1 MSLTPEQIAEYLAL
15 LAESNAKVNNNGPK
29 LDKPAEG
36 VHRYR
41 ILPEWK
47 SGNPALPGVYAI
59 YARHWVKSMKP
70 DGQDEVNRAVTLCEK
85 STYGRTCPVCEAY
98 RKVKNMGLPKHL
110 DALLQQSNAGT
121 KYIVNALHR
130 TGAEPDK
137 VIQLELPFKIGQ
149 SLFGDGRGAPGLLM
163 QWMALTRIAYPLDPN
178 AGTDIIIRRSGAGRN
193 TVYSV
198 ELPTDQSQPVPAS
211 AMQHLADLDALIAQ
225 WKHSPEDEKEAL
237 TAIAEIAA
245 LAFGSAPAPTQPAA
259 SQWVMPQPPVQA
271 PVYQQPPVQPV
282 YQTTAAPNTLAPQVP
297 VYQQPIAQ
305 PAQTAYNAPFDNDVP
320 ASVEAAPV
328 APAPVVTQQPAAN
341 QTVPPM
347 DLDEIRRLLSG
358 EAA

>member
-15 LAESNAKVNNNGPK
+15 LAESNAKVSNNGPK
-29 LDKPAEG
+29 LDKPQDGA
-36 VHRYR
+36 HRYR

-47 SGNPALPGVYAI
+47 SGNPALPNAYAL
-59 YARHWVKSMKP
+59 YARHWVKTPKT
-70 DGQDEVNRAVTLCEK
+70 DGSQGNANRAVTLCEK
-85 STYGRTCPVCEAY
+85 VTYGRHCPVCEAY
-98 RKVKNMGLPKHL
+98 WKVKNMGLPKHL
-110 DALLQQSNAGT
+110 ETLLGEANASA
-121 KYIVNALHR
+121 KYVVNALHR
-130 TGAEPDK
+130 SGAEPDK
-137 VIQLELPFKIGQ
+137 VIQLELPFRVGQ
-149 SLFGDGRGAPGLLM
+149 SLFGDSKGTSGLLM
-163 QWMALTRIAYPLDPN
+163 QWMALTRLAYPLDPN
-178 AGTDIIIRRSGAGRN
+178 AGTDIIIRRAGKGFN
-193 TVYSV
+193 TTYSV

-245 LAFGSAPAPTQPAA
+245 LAFGSAPAPQQPAA
-259 SQWVMPQPPVQA
+259 SQWVMPQATPSLMPA
-271 PVYQQPPVQPV
+271 PVYQPTQQ
-282 YQTTAAPNTLAPQVP
+282 APTYPMPGQAP